1 MKDITHDF
9 DRLWHGLRFE
19 ERERMMP
26 HMMKTQKLHLLQC
39 RATAVHAHKNHL
51 EELDCLIGNLDK
63 ELNKYLVAG
72 SRFERLAKRVREH
85 VDNHHCVAAGGG
97 WQLMRYDCLVNDL
110 EEFLDNIEKENAQN
124 DRLSTTGEKDCSP
137 FRTDDF

>member
-51 EELDCLIGNLDK
+51 EELDCLIENLDK
-63 ELNKYLVAG
+63 ELKKYLVAG

-85 VDNHHCVAAGGG
+85 VDSHRCVAWG
-97 WQLMRYDCLVNDL
+97 WDGDCASDCLVDDL
-110 EEFLDNIEKENAQN
+110 EDFLNNLEKENA
-124 DRLSTTGEKDCSP
+124 TGGARSAE
-137 FRTDDF
+137 